1 MGIQARYC
9 GRKREDCKR
18 AKGLQRRIRSQ
29 KYGWSRAR
37 TYGQAGA
44 KNCREAAS
52 YFLADP
58 KNLPLRDE
66 ILSDIISLRR
76 FRPYPSGI
84 RFLFSKTRE
93 ISNRHPS
100 ARKTAHTTPRPSP
113 WWIRTSDTQR
123 KTWKRLCPNSPE
135 LAAIPRRLKPQVNL
149 PSGLAPQG
157 KQQEPH
163 GRVKK

>member
-52 YFLADP
+52 YMRVSINVIPAQAGIQSNIKHMDPRLRGGDRCFYKDRYFVSKLAVGAVG
-58 KNLPLRDE
+58 LE
-66 ILSDIISLRR
+66 TRR
-76 FRPYPSGI
+76 ETHGSG
-84 RFLFSKTRE
+84 
-93 ISNRHPS
+93 
-100 ARKTAHTTPRPSP
+100 
-113 WWIRTSDTQR
+113 
-123 KTWKRLCPNSPE
+123 
-135 LAAIPRRLKPQVNL
+135 
-149 PSGLAPQG
+149 
-157 KQQEPH
+157 QET
-163 GRVKK
+163 

>member
-52 YFLADP
+52 YIGTRNECPDEDGYD
-58 KNLPLRDE
+58 LRNRKRAFMNRDG
-66 ILSDIISLRR
+66 
-76 FRPYPSGI
+76 FSGI
-84 RFLFSKTRE
+84 LFTRHGGFE
-93 ISNRHPS
+93 LDSVG
-100 ARKTAHTTPRPSP
+100 
-113 WWIRTSDTQR
+113 
-123 KTWKRLCPNSPE
+123 KRAVSL
-135 LAAIPRRLKPQVNL
+135 
-149 PSGLAPQG
+149 
-157 KQQEPH
+157 
-163 GRVKK
+163 GRVGRTNEETIL